1 VRWLLQKDPLKRPRA
16 SEIIDHPWFVVQITE
31 EEDGEKE
38 NMGNDK
44 TAD

>member
-1 VRWLLQKDPLKRPRA
+1 
-16 SEIIDHPWFVVQITE
+16 VVQITE

-44 TAD
+44 TADWSIDTLLSLLMIISSKL